1 MIYYTYCSTPRDAR
15 TLCTDDTQ
23 EADDMFHH
31 QTKPFAGLLA
41 AACFALASA
50 TATMDSLLP
59 QTAEA
64 RVSGGTESR
73 WGQELVE
80 EYDEKYG
87 VEQQEDGTPL
97 KRMQDRL
104 VAFNSDKLNYNDGKH
119 DHWIEPVY
127 LAKRD
132 LPDIAGIQEGNCI
145 VLSPDDFSDALKD
158 KHYWFVE
165 NSNDATTMAHELA
178 HYINHDSESN
188 RSQSEKEFRADE
200 LAMDLMA
207 NVPEYSFGSMAL
219 RHRGEDVDEDGHPTD
234 TQRMQMVIDKIKK
247 DSKGRVRV
255 DEDGRMYYK
264 GELFGDDGYLKTGWF
279 GDYKSDTLYLA
290 AQIATAI
297 KKGWWKR
304 NLLAHGPESNV
315 FVDGRDNCTIL
326 AIYTDTTYTVPR
338 KILARFS
345 FDDHLDYDQ
354 FENDIEKHDAE
365 RMDELMNL
373 AK

>member
-1 MIYYTYCSTPRDAR
+1 
-15 TLCTDDTQ
+15 
-23 EADDMFHH
+23 MFQH
-31 QTKPFAGLLA
+31 QQKRFFPLLA
-41 AACFALASA
+41 ATWFALAGA
-50 TATMDSLLP
+50 TAASFAFLP

-64 RVSGGTESR
+64 RVKSEAESR

-87 VEQQEDGTPL
+87 VEQQADGTPL

-104 VAFNSDKLNYNDGKH
+104 VAFNSDKLNYYDGVH
-119 DHWIEPVY
+119 EYWIEPVY
-127 LAKRD
+127 LAKRY
-132 LPDIAGIQEGNCI
+132 LPGISGIQKGNCI

-178 HYINHDSESN
+178 HYINHDSESSKL
-188 RSQSEKEFRADE
+188 SQSEKEFRADE

-234 TQRMQMVIDKIKK
+234 TQRMKMVLDKIKK

-279 GDYKSDTLYLA
+279 GDYQSDTLYLA

-315 FVDGRDNCTIL
+315 FVDGRDGCTIL

-345 FDDHLDYDQ
+345 FDDRLDYDQ
-354 FENDIEKHDAE
+354 FESDVERHDAE
-365 RMDELMNL
+365 RMDELMDL